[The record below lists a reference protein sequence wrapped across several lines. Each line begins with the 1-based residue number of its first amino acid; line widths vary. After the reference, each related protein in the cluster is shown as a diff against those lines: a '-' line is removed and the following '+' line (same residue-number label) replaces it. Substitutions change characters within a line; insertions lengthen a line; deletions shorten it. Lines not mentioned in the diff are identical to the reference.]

1 MLQELHISNLAIIE
15 QADIELRPGLNVFT
29 GQTGAGKS
37 LLMTALE
44 LLLGLRSGGEDTA
57 MMVRPGASE
66 ARVSGLFELNDAS
79 LLRELCEIFDQEM
92 PACEPLLITRRVSA
106 SGRSSASVNGAPV
119 TADML
124 RRAGRLLINIHG
136 QGDQQVLLKPS
147 RQVEILDDFAG
158 AADLRGQFAAALR
171 ELRDREQQ
179 RRHLSES
186 EDKRRDML
194 DLYRFQLEEINA
206 VDPQPGEYD
215 ALRSRCKK
223 LRNIADIKS
232 QAADVLDGLSEGDD
246 SLAERLATLRKALAD
261 VCRMDED
268 AENIAAQLA
277 TADDILADAAR
288 ELWAYQDRLD
298 VDGGE
303 LRQAEARLDD
313 LNRILH
319 KYARSPE
326 LGTDPVEAVL
336 AYRDRIAGQL
346 AQLES
351 DGQTLEALDRQI
363 AESRQTL
370 TDVGQKLSRRRKK
383 AAAKLQAAVEAELH
397 DLEMADAEF
406 RVDLHTRD
414 AADPAVGTSGLDDV
428 EFLVRTNPG
437 QDLLPLRKIASGGE
451 TSRIMLALKTIL
463 ADADS
468 VPTLIFDEIDSNI
481 GDRLGATIGR
491 KMQAL
496 GHAGMQGPQRQ
507 ILCVTH
513 LSQIAASGDH
523 HLKIAKHV
531 EGEGE
536 DRRTL
541 TTVDVLTGQAR
552 VDELADM
559 MAGQNATRAT
569 ATHARNLL
577 KRQRSD
583 EAQTVSA

>member
-1 MLQELHISNLAIIE
+1 MLRELHISNLAIIE
-15 QADIELRPGLNVFT
+15 QADIELQPGLNVFT

-57 MMVRPGASE
+57 MMVRPRADE
-66 ARVSGLFELNDAS
+66 ARVSGLFELDDGD
-79 LLRELCEIFDQEM
+79 LLKHLGEIFDQEM
-92 PACEPLLITRRVSA
+92 SPGEPVLITRRVSA
-106 SGRSSASVNGAPV
+106 SGRSSARVNGAPA
-119 TADML
+119 TAAML
-124 RRAGRLLINIHG
+124 QQAGRLLINIHG
-136 QGDQQVLLKPS
+136 QGDQQVLLKPL

-158 AADLRGQFAAALR
+158 ATALRSHFSAALR

-179 RRHLSES
+179 RRRLSES
-186 EDKRRDML
+186 EDKRRDMI
-194 DLYRFQLEEINA
+194 DLYRFQIDEINV

-215 ALRSRCKK
+215 DLRSRCKK

-232 QAADVLDGLSEGDD
+232 QAADVLAGLSEGDD
-246 SLAERLATLRKALAD
+246 PLTERLAAIRKALAD
-261 VCRMDED
+261 VCRMDAD
-268 AENIAAQLA
+268 AENIAKQLA
-277 TADDILADAAR
+277 TADDILADVSR

-303 LRQAEARLDD
+303 LIQAESRLDD

-319 KYARSPE
+319 KYARSVEP
-326 LGTDPVEAVL
+326 GRDPVEAVL

-346 AQLES
+346 AELES
-351 DGQTLEALDRQI
+351 DGQTLEALDQQI

-370 TDVGQKLSRRRKK
+370 ADVGQKLSRRRKK

-414 AADPAVGTSGLDDV
+414 VADSAVGATGLDDV

-496 GHAGMQGPQRQ
+496 AHAGAQGPQRQ

-531 EGEGE
+531 EGHRE
-536 DRRTL
+536 DRRTV
-541 TTVDVLTGQAR
+541 TTVEVLDKAAR
-552 VDELADM
+552 VEELADM

-577 KRQRSD
+577 KKQAIVQARY
-583 EAQTVSA
+583 